1 MKDLPDDRDAELML
15 RLYELR
21 REEKLRLARD
31 WVLREFHADSLEDLN
46 KRFPAG
52 SKEND
57 YFRMAISY
65 WDMAGSIVNHGLIN
79 EQFFF
84 ENNTEF
90 WIIWSKVS
98 HLAPERR
105 AANKNPFVWQNL
117 ETLATKYEKWMEK
130 RAPGA
135 LAALRER
142 IKPPKRQ

>member
-1 MKDLPDDRDAELML
+1 MKEVPDDRDAELML

-21 REEKLRLARD
+21 REEKLRQARAWLTRD
-31 WVLREFHADSLEDLN
+31 FQADSLDDLN

-57 YFRMAISY
+57 YFRMAVSY

-79 EQFFF
+79 EELFF
-84 ENNTEF
+84 ENNNEF
-90 WIIWSKVS
+90 WIVWRKVA
-98 HLAPERR
+98 HLVPERR
-105 AANKNPFVWQNL
+105 TVFKNPFIWKNL

-135 LAALRER
+135 LAALAER
-142 IKPPKRQ
+142 FKPPKKS

>member
-1 MKDLPDDRDAELML
+1 MKDVPDDRDAELML

-21 REEKLRLARD
+21 REEKLRLARE
-31 WVLREFHADSLEDLN
+31 WMLREFHADSLDDLN

-57 YFRMAISY
+57 YFRMAVSY
-65 WDMAGSIVNHGLIN
+65 WDMAGSIVNRGLIN
-79 EQFFF
+79 EELFF
-84 ENNTEF
+84 ENNTEL
-90 WIIWSKVS
+90 WILWSKVA

-105 AANKNPFVWQNL
+105 AALKNPLVWHNL
-117 ETLATKYEKWMEK
+117 ETLASKYEKWMEK

-135 LAALRER
+135 IAALRER